1 MYKGKMSGD
10 MLLTAIRDVNAYF
23 REHHKEMSVKEFC
36 NVDFISNT
44 KPKAIEESVPLSLYE
59 QVKAERNQAFAQ
71 LNALGVSFGE
81 DPKLAQKRI
90 EDTVIDHILSAIK
103 EKSTALC
110 NMVRKHYGTPNDIV
124 QDYIE
129 NISSIIDSVRDDLD
143 NDITAERDL
152 EQDER
157 EL

>member
-1 MYKGKMSGD
+1 
-10 MLLTAIRDVNAYF
+10 MLV
-23 REHHKEMSVKEFC
+23 SC

-44 KPKAIEESVPLSLYE
+44 KPKAIEETVPLSLYE

-103 EKSTALC
+103 EKSTTLC

-124 QDYIE
+124 QDFIE